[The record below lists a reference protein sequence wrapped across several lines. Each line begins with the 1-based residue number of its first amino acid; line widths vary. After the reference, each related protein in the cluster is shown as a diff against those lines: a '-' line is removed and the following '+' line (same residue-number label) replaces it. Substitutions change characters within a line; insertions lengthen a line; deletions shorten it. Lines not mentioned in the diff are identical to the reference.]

1 MMDSEILY
9 LVFATTAI
17 IVSTASAQSKSTC
30 QACNCQFN
38 NVEVLSQLIELKI
51 ASGELATTVKL
62 QYSIYMQE
70 NNANF

>member
-1 MMDSEILY
+1 MMMETKIVY
-9 LVFATTAI
+9 LVFATI

-51 ASGELATTVKL
+51 ASGELATIL
-62 QYSIYMQE
+62 
-70 NNANF
+70 